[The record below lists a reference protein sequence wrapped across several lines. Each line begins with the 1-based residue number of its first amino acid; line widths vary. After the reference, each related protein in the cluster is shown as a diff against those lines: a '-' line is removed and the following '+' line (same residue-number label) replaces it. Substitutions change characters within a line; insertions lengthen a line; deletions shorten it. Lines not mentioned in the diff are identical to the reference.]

1 MMAQN
6 WLIIACC
13 AFAGCS
19 IATSPPDVFDSYIEA
34 YAAGDVEQLWTLSS
48 PRARLDS
55 DRVRRELLMG
65 LEHPDMPVRVHFEG
79 TFGVTADQVK
89 PMNRQQFFYWAVAM
103 VRRRLGVGFIR
114 STMRR
119 TTRVRID
126 TIDHRHKVV
135 IYRQGDAIARLVL
148 VATKGDIW
156 RVDQS
161 PFFPEVKSPKRTRI
175 QEPDKSDDADMDDD
189 TATSNPE

>member
-1 MMAQN
+1 MAQN
-6 WLIIACC
+6 WLVFACC
-13 AFAGCS
+13 VCAGCS

-34 YAAGDVEQLWTLSS
+34 YAAGDVERLWTLSS

-55 DRVRRELLMG
+55 DRVRRELLAG
-65 LEHPDMPVRVHFEG
+65 LEHPDMSVRVHFEG
-79 TFGVTADQVK
+79 MFGVTADQVK

-119 TTRVRID
+119 TARVRID
-126 TIDHRHKVV
+126 NIDHRHKVV

-148 VATKGDIW
+148 VATEGDIW

-161 PFFPEVKSPKRTRI
+161 PFFPEVKSPGKT
-175 QEPDKSDDADMDDD
+175 QTEDSKTDGDAD
-189 TATSNPE
+189 TNGGAGASSSQ